1 MTVGP
6 CHPSFN
12 LSGIAY
18 VAFKKGVQI
27 ASALKLNGKN
37 FNGRP
42 LRIEKYTS
50 KEKQEKKK
58 LFKRDPKTGRVL
70 KVKAK
75 KPTKIHDEKFLR
87 GRSNN
92 NPIIKKI
99 KETQKAKF
107 NKFSQEQQIS
117 KKDLFKK
124 NNVEIKVPRKVDNKK
139 KEFFGQ
145 KVRKVK
151 KNKNKVSKGAKEKKM
166 IIKKLQFAG
175 KMKKIN

>member
-1 MTVGP
+1 
-6 CHPSFN
+6 
-12 LSGIAY
+12 
-18 VAFKKGVQI
+18 
-27 ASALKLNGKN
+27 
-37 FNGRP
+37 
-42 LRIEKYTS
+42 
-50 KEKQEKKK
+50 
-58 LFKRDPKTGRVL
+58 L